1 MRFDHIGGL
10 DMVWRALGSGH
21 VLVAPPA
28 EITPDTVAAAIERHA
43 VEVMPAPRS
52 TVVSGSESTYTG
64 MRVALVMR
72 SAKPV
77 PPPVLDAEPAPA
89 TEAAAVPPAAPPSE
103 PVPPQTTVSDDELQA
118 LDLSLRMADF
128 VDLTAERKSED
139 KPAQVS
145 KAPISNKPASKT
157 EGGELRKPQIS
168 ESGKPESVELPKQEK
183 GQPALP
189 GVEAPA
195 SHPVIEKTDAQGTP
209 HERADGEY
217 RKAITL
223 VNQGRVDDALAGLR
237 NALRLEPLHQT
248 ARQLLVKLLLE
259 AKRSEEA
266 EQALSEGVQR
276 QPAQLAWAMTLARL
290 QVDRGDLASAWQT
303 LNHSQ
308 PAAGGNADYQGF
320 SGHVLQRLG
329 RHKEAVERYL
339 AAARLA
345 PDDGRWWLGLGLS
358 LESDGRTG
366 EAREAFEHARKG
378 GNLSAELLA
387 LIEQKLK

>member
-1 MRFDHIGGL
+1 MSLINQMLQDLDARKVAHGSASGL
-10 DMVWRALGSGH
+10 PNDVRPL
-21 VLVAPPA
+21 
-28 EITPDTVAAAIERHA
+28 
-43 VEVMPAPRS
+43 PRS
-52 TVVSGSESTYTG
+52 APSRLPYVVGAVLLLLVLAAFAVFYSG
-64 MRVALVMR
+64 VF
-72 SAKPV
+72 SAKLTPQFPTSQQSAKSV

-103 PVPPQTTVSDDELQA
+103 PVPPQPTVSDDELQA

-139 KPAQVS
+139 KSAQVS

-157 EGGELRKPQIS
+157 EGSELRKPQIS

-195 SHPVIEKTDAQGTP
+195 SHPLIEKTDAQGTP

-217 RKAITL
+217 RKAIAL

-248 ARQLLVKLLLE
+248 GRQLLVRLLLE

-266 EQALSEGVQR
+266 EQAL
-276 QPAQLAWAMTLARL
+276 
-290 QVDRGDLASAWQT
+290 
-303 LNHSQ
+303 
-308 PAAGGNADYQGF
+308 
-320 SGHVLQRLG
+320 
-329 RHKEAVERYL
+329 
-339 AAARLA
+339 
-345 PDDGRWWLGLGLS
+345 
-358 LESDGRTG
+358 
-366 EAREAFEHARKG
+366 
-378 GNLSAELLA
+378 
-387 LIEQKLK
+387 